1 MSFFDTQKPYEI
13 AKGITHGNELYNDLV
28 AYVYLIMI
36 KKKGVESEE
45 KYFSRCAL
53 IQWNKPNSEF
63 NRQYRPYYTTE
74 INEEITKDYTDEWYT
89 TKYKAFLREYIDK
102 QPSGES
108 SVEWYKR
115 QIVKFILRGMTQQQ
129 ITKEYGIP
137 QPYVSYILKQFKEDV
152 RNNYIK
158 RFGSKDFDNV

>member
-28 AYVYLIMI
+28 AFVYLIMI
-36 KKKGVESEE
+36 KKKGIESEE

-74 INEEITKDYTDEWYT
+74 INEEITTNYRDEWVS
-89 TKYKAFLREYIDK
+89 TKYKKFLREYIE
-102 QPSGES
+102 QEPTGES
-108 SVEWYKR
+108 SARWFKS
-115 QIVKFILRGMTQQQ
+115 QIVRFILMGMTQKE
-129 ITKEYGIP
+129 IENEYGIC
-137 QPYVSYILKQFKEDV
+137 QQYVSKTIIQFKEDV

-158 RFGSKDFDNV
+158 HFGSEDIDNV